1 MTRFPSIVHSIHTSS
16 PPGEWRSFLSL
27 LGNFVSRA
35 RPPPNQLLSRR
46 NTDQSFS
53 AVIKLFGMVWLRCV
67 SVMAI
72 GSRCEQS
79 RFDRSESCRGAV
91 IPLAFVR
98 QSENKLHAIGNC
110 LTREMPWLDW
120 QMLWPEVAVF
130 MPWAWTSAADTH
142 RRADFVPKILDGRKR
157 QDATLTFLSLQ

>member
-1 MTRFPSIVHSIHTSS
+1 MTRFPSVINSIHMSS

-35 RPPPNQLLSRR
+35 TPPPYRLRSRR
-46 NTDQSFS
+46 NTDQSFW
-53 AVIKLFGMVWLRCV
+53 AVIKLFGMVWSRCV

-72 GSRCEQS
+72 NFKCEQS

-110 LTREMPWLDW
+110 LTCEVPWSDW
-120 QMLWPEVAVF
+120 QMLWPEVAVNYALRLGISSRNTQTGWF
-130 MPWAWTSAADTH
+130 CAKNP
-142 RRADFVPKILDGRKR
+142 GR
-157 QDATLTFLSLQ
+157 